1 MRSLL
6 IVVALAACHAPARET
21 SPANT
26 DPRTPEAERK
36 TRGRVIVTDTDVRIL
51 PAIKFDGLTA
61 NVELAGLETL
71 DAVAATLDGNPSIL
85 LVEVQA
91 FGADGDPRYQQII
104 GEKRAKGIV
113 DYLVRKGVAPGRL
126 RFQGIAKPAPGQ
138 SNQPIFLILQRA
150 E

>member
-1 MRSLL
+1 MRWLL
-6 IVVALAACHAPARET
+6 IVVALGACHSTERET
-21 SPANT
+21 TPTNI
-26 DPRTPEAERK
+26 DPHKPEVEN
-36 TRGRVIVTDTDVRIL
+36 RGRVVVTDTDVRIL
-51 PAIKFDGLTA
+51 PPIKFDGLTA

-91 FGADGDPRYQQII
+91 FGADGDPRYQQVI

-113 DYLVRKGVAPGRL
+113 DYLIKKGVAPGRL
-126 RFQGIAKPAPGQ
+126 RFQGIGKPAPGQ

>member
-1 MRSLL
+1 MRWLL
-6 IVVALAACHAPARET
+6 LVVALGACHGAPRET
-21 SPANT
+21 
-26 DPRTPEAERK
+26 TPTNIDSRK
-36 TRGRVIVTDTDVRIL
+36 PETEKTGRVVVTETDVRIL
-51 PAIKFDGLTA
+51 PPIKFDGLTA
-61 NVELAGLETL
+61 NVELEGLETL

-91 FGADGDPRYQQII
+91 FGADGDPRYQQVI

-113 DYLVRKGVAPGRL
+113 DYLVKKGVAPGRL

-150 E
+150 Q